1 MKSFRQF
8 IYTEDM
14 ANPRD
19 VSRQATK
26 DIAPLYKWLTQQSGK
41 NLVKKDK
48 HWAKTRDAVAAEIAK
63 RAQKGEK
70 DAKAVFRNLELDK
83 LWKKN
88 RPKFAMASEE
98 ALEEWDSKYIVE
110 KNPHDKKWY
119 VMGHVGRNKW
129 MPVSNGFKSKPEAQ
143 KWAKIQSKVVNPAA
157 AKELEGI

>member
-8 IYTEDM
+8 IYEDM

-48 HWAKTRDAVAAEIAK
+48 RWAKTRDTVAAEIAK

>member
-83 LWKKN
+83 IWK
-88 RPKFAMASEE
+88 RGQPQFASEE

-119 VMGHVGRNKW
+119 VIGHVGRNKW